1 MFDAFARYLKEK
13 AGLTG
18 DEINTIR
25 AVSVEKKL
33 GLRQYLLQEGEVCHY
48 TCFVVKGCLRLY
60 RIDQDGVEHVLRFA
74 AENWWISDRESYRT
88 GHPSKSY
95 IDALESSEVILIDK
109 PDFTQLTE
117 HIPNLKRFTESL
129 LGRSFDA
136 NQDRIMNYIS
146 TDAKAK
152 YEQFISAFPNLAN
165 RVPLHMIASYL
176 GVSRETLSRIRHQLA
191 HQS

>member
-25 AVSVEKKL
+25 TVSVEKKL

-48 TCFVVKGCLRLY
+48 TCFVAKGCLRLY
-60 RIDQDGVEHVLRFA
+60 RIDQDGVEHILRFA
-74 AENWWISDRESYRT
+74 AENWWISDQESYRT
-88 GHPSKSY
+88 GHPSKSH
-95 IDALESSEVILIDK
+95 IDALESSDVILIDK
-109 PDFTQLTE
+109 PDFIQLTE
-117 HIPNLKRFTESL
+117 QIPGLKRFTESL

-136 NQDRIMNYIS
+136 NQDRIMNHIS
-146 TDAKAK
+146 ADAKAK

-191 HQS
+191 HQ

>member
-1 MFDAFARYLKEK
+1 MFDTFARYLKEK

-18 DEINTIR
+18 DEIDTIR
-25 AVSVEKKL
+25 AFSIEKQL
-33 GLRQYLLQEGEVCHY
+33 GLRQYLLQEGEVCHH
-48 TCFVVKGCLRLY
+48 TCFVARGCLRLY
-60 RIDQDGVEHVLRFA
+60 RIDSDGGEHVLRFA

-95 IDALESSEVILIDK
+95 IDSLESSDVILIDK
-109 PDFTQLTE
+109 PDFTRLTE
-117 HIPNLKRFTESL
+117 QIPSLNRFTENL
-129 LGRSFDA
+129 LARSFDA
-136 NQDRIMNYIS
+136 HQNRIMNYIS

-176 GVSRETLSRIRHQLA
+176 GVTRETLSRIRHQLA
-191 HQS
+191 HP